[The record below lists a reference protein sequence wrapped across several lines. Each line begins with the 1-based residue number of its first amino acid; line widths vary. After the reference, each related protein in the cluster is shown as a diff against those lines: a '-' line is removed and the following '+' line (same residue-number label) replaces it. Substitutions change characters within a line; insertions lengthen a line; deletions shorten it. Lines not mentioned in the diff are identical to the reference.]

1 MKNQSM
7 KNGIIILISLFIFY
21 SCSTTTKIARNPNP
35 VIADQVENKTI
46 NSGIHDG
53 TSFENAIIM
62 KEKSEN
68 EGVKAEY
75 TWLRANYPGYK
86 LKQQGLNFHKE
97 KAYDVLDILTT
108 EGKEKSIY
116 FDISNF
122 YGKL

>member
-1 MKNQSM
+1 M
-7 KNGIIILISLFIFY
+7 KNGIIILIALLICY
-21 SCSTTTKIARNPNP
+21 SCSTTTKIAKNPNP
-35 VIADQVENKTI
+35 VTAEQIENKTI
-46 NSGIHDG
+46 ISGIHDG
-53 TSFENAIIM
+53 TSFETAIVM

-75 TWLRANYPGYK
+75 TWLRANYPGYT

-97 KAYDVLDILTT
+97 KAYDVLHIITP